1 MTERLT
7 PEELDVID
15 ESVRRH
21 ELIRDEM
28 TVVRVS
34 LRKLVDEVRENRR
47 TEHYAEEVR
56 KGVRPAL
63 TLEQV
68 WKVLGLMMK
77 QWHDLA
83 HAMADELRE
92 EKRLHGETKREL
104 RKANDEAD
112 FLTGRSR

>member
-47 TEHYAEEVR
+47 TEHYSEEVR

-77 QWHDLA
+77 QWHDSA
-83 HAMADELRE
+83 HAMADETPGREAAARRAEARTEEGERRSRPPSRE
-92 EKRLHGETKREL
+92 E
-104 RKANDEAD
+104 
-112 FLTGRSR
+112 